1 MKYNLSEIRDL
12 IKDRRTI
19 YPIQFSERKVH
30 KEIIE
35 ELLNSA
41 IWAPTHG
48 MNQPWRFKVYMEDGL
63 AKLAD
68 LLVSEYH
75 LAVKEEDRKKA
86 KEDKMKSSPANASAA
101 ILVWMERP
109 KEERIHEKD
118 ELFACAAAVQNIL
131 LHATA
136 HGLGSFWSTP
146 GFIHTDGFKER
157 LGLKEAD
164 NMIGIVYLGY
174 PKGEWPKGQRK
185 PIEYITEWIEE

>member
-19 YPIQFSERKVH
+19 YPVQFSDRKVH

-48 MNQPWRFKVYMEDGL
+48 MSQPWRFKVYLEDGL
-63 AKLAD
+63 KKLAD
-68 LLVSEYH
+68 ILINEYH
-75 LAVKEEDRKKA
+75 LAVKEEDRVKA
-86 KEDKMKSSPANASAA
+86 KEDKMKNRPANASAA

-109 KEERIHEKD
+109 KEERIHIKD
-118 ELFACAAAVQNIL
+118 ELFACAAAVQNVL

-164 NMIGIVYLGY
+164 SMIGIVYLGY

-185 PIEYITEWIEE
+185 PIEYMTEWIEK